1 MRNIKTIFS
10 LVLTFI
16 LFSTS
21 CKEDKPD
28 PEVTFEKREITANLA
43 DNWIIPGYQQLD
55 EKITALE
62 SRWEAFKAA
71 PGQISLTETQDAWKS
86 AYLGFQKVKMLD
98 FGPAMDVGLA
108 GALGSF
114 PSDTAAIES
123 NISSGSYDLETAA
136 NVTAIGFPALDY
148 LFFRQNALGDLQL
161 ANRQSYVTD
170 VIAKMKEEAAYVT
183 SGWATYRSTFVD
195 GTGTSS
201 TSPFS
206 LMVNS
211 YCRDFELAK
220 HTKVGIPLGKQSL
233 GIQRLE
239 FLEAR
244 YSKFGK
250 ELLIESLRSL
260 RELFLGNNLA
270 GTVTGKG
277 FDDYLVALDRQSL
290 AQTIESRFNYLVT
303 EPSNWSVDMENMM
316 VQQTSAVDAYYTY
329 IHGTVVYIKTD
340 MTSAFGI
347 LITYQDN
354 DGD

>member
-1 MRNIKTIFS
+1 MRNIKTIIGLGLALS
-10 LVLTFI
+10 

-21 CKEDKPD
+21 CKEKEPE
-28 PEVTFEKREITANLA
+28 PEVPFEKKDITANLA
-43 DNWIIPGYQQLD
+43 DNWIIPGYQLLD
-55 EKITALE
+55 SKIAAMK
-62 SRWEAFKAA
+62 SKWEAFEATPGTAA
-71 PGQISLTETQDAWKS
+71 LTEVQEAWKS
-86 AYLGFQKVKMLD
+86 AYLVFQEVKMFD
-98 FGPAMDVGLA
+98 FGPAMNVGLA

-114 PSDTAAIES
+114 PSDTAAIE
-123 NISSGSYDLETAA
+123 NNVSSGSYDLATAA
-136 NVTAIGFPALDY
+136 NITAIGFPALDY
-148 LFFRQNALGDLQL
+148 LFFSEGAVNDLQA
-161 ANRQSYVTD
+161 ANRKAYVTD
-170 VIAKMKEEAAYVT
+170 IIAKMKSESASVV
-183 SGWATYRSTFVD
+183 SGWATYRAAFVD

-206 LMVNS
+206 LMINA

-250 ELLIESLRSL
+250 ELLVRNLRAL
-260 RELFLGNNLA
+260 REVFLGNKYDA
-270 GTVTGKG
+270 SATGTG
-277 FDDYLVALDRQSL
+277 FDDYLIALEKQEL
-290 AQTIESRFNYLVT
+290 AQTIETRFNHLVS
-303 EPSNWSVDMENMM
+303 EPANWNTDMQNMI
-316 VQQTSAVDAYYTY
+316 VNQTSTIDNYYTY

>member
-1 MRNIKTIFS
+1 MRNIKTVFS
-10 LVLTFI
+10 LAAAFL

-21 CKEDKPD
+21 CKEEKPD
-28 PEVTFEKREITANLA
+28 PEVTFEKRDITVNLA

-55 EKITALE
+55 ANITELE
-62 SRWEAFKAA
+62 SKWAAFKAA
-71 PGQISLTETQDAWKS
+71 PGQITLTETQDAWKS

-98 FGPAMDVGLA
+98 FGPAMDIGLA

-123 NISSGSYDLETAA
+123 NISSGSYDLATAT

-148 LFFRQNALGDLQL
+148 LFFRQNALADLQL
-161 ANRQSYVTD
+161 ANRQVYVTD
-170 VIAKMKEEAAYVT
+170 VIAKMKSETAFVV
-183 SGWATYRSTFVD
+183 SGWTTYRSTFVE

-206 LMVNS
+206 LLVNG

-233 GIQRLE
+233 GIQRPE

-250 ELLIESLRSL
+250 ELLVESLRSL
-260 RELFLGNNLA
+260 REIFLGNHLA
-270 GTVTGKG
+270 GTAGTG
-277 FDDYLVALDRQSL
+277 FDDYLVALDKQSL
-290 AQTIESRFNYLVT
+290 SQTIESRFNYLVS
-303 EPSNWSVDMENMM
+303 EPSNWSLDMENMM
-316 VQQTSAVDAYYTY
+316 VQQTSVLDTYYTY
-329 IHGTVVYIKTD
+329 IHGSVVYIKTD

>member
-1 MRNIKTIFS
+1 MRDIKTIFS
-10 LVLTFI
+10 LALAFF

-21 CKEDKPD
+21 CKEKPA
-28 PEVTFEKREITANLA
+28 PEATFEKKDITANLA
-43 DNWIIPGYQQLD
+43 DNWIIPAYQQLKD
-55 EKITALE
+55 RVGSLETKWTAF
-62 SRWEAFKAA
+62 EASPSDA
-71 PGQISLTETQDAWKS
+71 SLTEVREAWKS
-86 AYLGFQKVKMLD
+86 AYLGLQKVKMFD
-98 FGPAMDVGLA
+98 FGPAMEIGLA

-114 PSDTAAIES
+114 PTDTATIES
-123 NISSGSYDLETAA
+123 NISSGSYNLATAA

-148 LFFRQNALGDLQL
+148 LFFRQNALADLQL
-161 ANRQSYVTD
+161 GNR
-170 VIAKMKEEAAYVT
+170 KAYVT
-183 SGWATYRSTFVD
+183 AVIVKMKSEVEYVVNGWSTYRSTFID

-206 LMVNS
+206 MLINA

-250 ELLIESLRSL
+250 ELLGESLRSL
-260 RELFLGNNLA
+260 REIYLGNNLA
-270 GTVTGKG
+270 GTATGTG
-277 FDDYLVALDRQSL
+277 FDDYLLALDKQSL
-290 AQTIESRFNYLVT
+290 AQSIETRFNYLVS
-303 EPSNWSVDMENMM
+303 EPANWASDMETMM
-316 VQQTSAVDAYYTY
+316 VQQTAVIDSYYTY

>member
-1 MRNIKTIFS
+1 MRNIKTVFS
-10 LVLTFI
+10 LALAFF

-21 CKEDKPD
+21 CKENKPEPD
-28 PEVTFEKREITANLA
+28 VTFEKKDITANLA
-43 DNWIIPGYQQLD
+43 DNWIIPAYQQLED
-55 EKITALE
+55 RVGTLETKWTAFE
-62 SRWEAFKAA
+62 SG
-71 PGQISLTETQDAWKS
+71 PSNTTLTEVQEAWKN
-86 AYLGFQKVKMLD
+86 AYLDFQRVKMFD
-98 FGPAMDVGLA
+98 FGPAMTVGLA

-114 PSDTAAIES
+114 PTDTATIEN
-123 NISSGSYDLETAA
+123 NISNGSYDLETAA

-148 LFFRQNALGDLQL
+148 LFFRANALADLQVT
-161 ANRQSYVTD
+161 NR
-170 VIAKMKEEAAYVT
+170 KAYVT
-183 SGWATYRSTFVD
+183 AIITKMKSEVAQVVSGWSAYRSTFID

-206 LMVNS
+206 LLVNA

-250 ELLIESLRSL
+250 ELLVESLRSL
-260 RELFLGNNLA
+260 REIFLGNKLD
-270 GTVTGKG
+270 GTATGTG
-277 FDDYLVALDRQSL
+277 FDDYLVALDKQSL
-290 AQTIESRFNYLVT
+290 AETITSRYNYLVS
-303 EPSNWSVDMENMM
+303 EPGNWTTDMESMM
-316 VQQTSAVDAYYTY
+316 VQNTAAMDAYYNY

>member
-1 MRNIKTIFS
+1 MRNIKLVFS
-10 LVLTFI
+10 AALTFF

-21 CKEDKPD
+21 CKEKKPEPD
-28 PEVTFEKREITANLA
+28 VTFEKKDITANLA

-55 EKITALE
+55 ERIGTLQGK
-62 SRWEAFKAA
+62 WEAFEAA
-71 PGQISLTETQDAWKS
+71 PDAAALTELREAWKS
-86 AYLGFQKVKMLD
+86 AYLGFEQVKMFD
-98 FGPAMDVGLA
+98 FGPAMNIGLA

-114 PSDTAAIES
+114 PSDTAAIED
-123 NISSGSYDLETAA
+123 NISSGSYNLLTAA

-148 LFFRQNALGDLQL
+148 LFFRQDALADLQA
-161 ANRQSYVTD
+161 ANRKAYVSD
-170 VIAKMKEEAAYVT
+170 VIAKMKGEVASVV
-183 SGWATYRSTFVD
+183 SGWGTYRSTFVE
-195 GTGTSS
+195 GTGTTS

-206 LMVNS
+206 LLING
-211 YCRDFELAK
+211 YCKDFELAK

-233 GIQRLE
+233 GILRPE

-250 ELLIESLRSL
+250 ELLVENLKALRGI
-260 RELFLGNNLA
+260 FLGNKLSGGAA
-270 GTVTGKG
+270 GIG
-277 FDDYLVALDRQSL
+277 FDDYLTALDKQTL
-290 AQTIESRFNYLVT
+290 AQTIETRFNYLVSD
-303 EPSNWSVDMENMM
+303 PSGWTADMEGMITD
-316 VQQTSAVDAYYTY
+316 QTSVIDAYYTY